1 MLAES
6 DLEPL
11 ILADG
16 TKIDPTTGKAIK
28 EKKAQ
33 SFVEVPSGIDAQQ
46 LVARTRKT
54 VAELPLPPE
63 QLSGVALVAFY
74 TLFGLPDAEIAI
86 ATNSR
91 LSIPQIKQIRELD
104 AYKDFMTTAK
114 DNILN
119 TAVDQVREKFQ
130 KHAINAANKVIEL
143 AQSEN
148 EVLAFKASQDVLD
161 RSGHRPADVVEHRH
175 KMEDALNIV
184 FIHKNEG
191 QEVPT
196 IDVTPD
202 KVFHHASS
210 T

>member
-28 EKKAQ
+28 EKKQ
-33 SFVEVPSGIDAQQ
+33 QQFVEVPNGIDAQA

-74 TLFGLPDAEIAI
+74 SLFGLPDAEISI
-86 ATNSR
+86 ATGTK
-91 LSIPQIKQIRELD
+91 LTIPQIKQIRELD

-143 AQSEN
+143 AESEN

-161 RSGHRPADVVEHRH
+161 RAGHRPADVVEHRH

-191 QEVPT
+191 QEVPVLDIVPDSVVT
-196 IDVTPD
+196 ID
-202 KVFHHASS
+202 KE
-210 T
+210 